1 MMNFGNMGW
10 GMGLWWIGGLI
21 MIALFVWLLYL
32 LFGKDTVGNRYHTET
47 ARNILSKRYARGE
60 ITKEEYNS
68 ILKDI

>member
-10 GMGLWWIGGLI
+10 GMDYWWIGGLV
-21 MIALFVWLLYL
+21 MMVLFFWLLYI
-32 LFGKDTVGNRYHTET
+32 LFGRNSVENRYRMET